1 MFFRSKFSSNLWWTP
16 RVFFLYSC
24 RIMSSIFS
32 RSGWREFV
40 CFFAKFERKVSLS
53 WRYFCI
59 SRVISRNSVSETRLS
74 FRAWETELLIESC
87 LAMAR
92 EWSHW
97 VFINFA
103 VKLLVENGQAHKSC
117 ASGSR
122 NPATRAPTTIPT
134 PVREAAIAPEDR
146 AAVTAPRPTAK

>member
-59 SRVISRNSVSETRLS
+59 SRVISWNSVSETRLS
-74 FRAWETELLIESC
+74 FRALETELLIESC
-87 LAMAR
+87 LAIAR
-92 EWSHW
+92 EWSLECLSTLRSSFLLRT
-97 VFINFA
+97 VR
-103 VKLLVENGQAHKSC
+103 LVEA
-117 ASGSR
+117 APVEAAT
-122 NPATRAPTTIPT
+122 PAAGAPTTIPT
-134 PVREAAIAPEDR
+134 EVREAAIAPEDR
-146 AAVTAPRPTAK
+146 AAVMVPSPTAE